1 MDFSLVEE
9 IPALVGLPDIL
20 QRGRYLGANKKHSLS
35 LSLSLSMYVCMV
47 EGECYHIQIVRIL
60 FE

>member
-20 QRGRYLGANKKHSLS
+20 QRGRYLGANKKHTLS
-35 LSLSLSMYVCMV
+35 LSLCMYVWWKGNV
-47 EGECYHIQIVRIL
+47 IIYR
-60 FE
+60 